1 MAKNNRKRMPTQAET
16 SLWAHAMSSV
26 LPVPR
31 PQDLAVFT
39 STVGRQIETR
49 RRSKKTDAD
58 VGGALPDGFIKSV
71 RRPAPSLPSVSKTDH
86 MHLSRVEIGQV
97 GDTDRR
103 TANKLRRGKLDIDA
117 RLDLHGYTEDQAY
130 RHLMGFIQA
139 ARASGARCVLVVTG
153 KGRKTDMQPGKLKTA
168 VPRWLNEPEFRPAVL
183 TVTYAQQR
191 DGGDGA
197 LYILL
202 RKGDR
207 TRPTNHGGSKR

>member
-16 SLWAHAMSSV
+16 SLWARAMSSV
-26 LPVPR
+26 LPVAR
-31 PQDLAVFT
+31 PQDLAMLIP
-39 STVGRQIETR
+39 TVDDQIKTR
-49 RRSKKTDAD
+49 RHTNKVDGD
-58 VGGALPDGFIKSV
+58 LGALPVGFIKPG
-71 RRPAPSLPSVSKTDH
+71 RRTAISLPSVSKTDH
-86 MHLSRVEIGQV
+86 KNLSRVEVGHV

-103 TANKLRRGKLDIDA
+103 TANKLKRGKLDIDA

-183 TVTYAQQR
+183 SVTYAQQR

-207 TRPTNHGGSKR
+207 TRSANHGGGLR